1 MARNLTGWII
11 CGAAMALAAGEA
23 SACSLPAQNQPL
35 SLTQEQIDAAA
46 RRLLAEPGMIVA
58 EAVVLR
64 STGGGGP
71 GLLRI
76 ERELRGDAP
85 ATLQVSVSNCG
96 YGFISSDRGI
106 VAYRDR
112 HPPRHFLHRQIEEAV
127 RRIAA
132 SE

>member
-1 MARNLTGWII
+1 MAQNLAGWII
-11 CGAAMALAAGEA
+11 CGAAMALVAGEA

-35 SLTQEQIDAAA
+35 NLTPEQIDAAA
-46 RRLLAEPGMIVA
+46 RRLLDEPGTIVA

-76 ERELRGDAP
+76 DRVLRGDAP

-96 YGFISSDRGI
+96 YGFVYSDRGI
-106 VAYRDR
+106 VAYTDR
-112 HPPRHFLHRQIEEAV
+112 HPPRHFVHRQIEEAM